1 MSTAADWLA
10 YAGFRLALL
19 PFQLSSI
26 RVARKIGAG
35 LGLIA
40 YRVAPVRKK
49 LVTRNIGY
57 FFPDWDP
64 ARRRRLVR
72 EAYRNLGLALA
83 DFAVGSRFRPENVD
97 AFIKLEGAE
106 HYEAAHAG
114 GGQVILFG
122 AHQAMWEW
130 AQCVRHWCHGDAVYC
145 IGKRIHNRFVDDYV
159 KRKRSVFGVEMIS
172 NRGAIASLAELGK
185 RDPTANFAFFV
196 DQRGSDGKGVW
207 IEVAGRPVAAMPG
220 PAIMAL
226 RGGLP
231 LLPSQFVRT
240 DYGMILRFHAP
251 IRYEPTGD
259 EAADIQRIMQL
270 VNDHVTSWIRE
281 HPESYFWMHNR
292 FNVHAA
298 EREANE
304 AFARSIAS
312 RRPDAASPPA

>member
-1 MSTAADWLA
+1 
-10 YAGFRLALL
+10 
-19 PFQLSSI
+19 
-26 RVARKIGAG
+26 
-35 LGLIA
+35 
-40 YRVAPVRKK
+40 
-49 LVTRNIGY
+49 
-57 FFPDWDP
+57 
-64 ARRRRLVR
+64 
-72 EAYRNLGLALA
+72 
-83 DFAVGSRFRPENVD
+83 
-97 AFIKLEGAE
+97 
-106 HYEAAHAG
+106 
-114 GGQVILFG
+114 
-122 AHQAMWEW
+122 
-130 AQCVRHWCHGDAVYC
+130 
-145 IGKRIHNRFVDDYV
+145 
-159 KRKRSVFGVEMIS
+159 
-172 NRGAIASLAELGK
+172 
-185 RDPTANFAFFV
+185 
-196 DQRGSDGKGVW
+196 
-207 IEVAGRPVAAMPG
+207 
-220 PAIMAL
+220 MAL